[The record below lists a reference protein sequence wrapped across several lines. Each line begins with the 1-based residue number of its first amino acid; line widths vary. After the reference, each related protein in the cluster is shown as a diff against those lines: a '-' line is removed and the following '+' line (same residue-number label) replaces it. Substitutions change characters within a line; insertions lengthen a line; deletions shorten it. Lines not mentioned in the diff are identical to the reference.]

1 MLAVIGVF
9 DSGLGGLGVVRQI
22 RDLLPDH
29 DVVYLAD
36 RARAPYGRRPL
47 EQVRTFSEEIATHL
61 IGQGAELVVVAC
73 NSASAVALG
82 HLRRLHPHLQFVGME
97 PALKPAVS
105 ATRTGV
111 IAVLATAATFQ
122 GELFESLIDR
132 FGEGVTI
139 IRQVCDGWVELV
151 ERGEVEGP
159 AVEAAVARYL
169 EPVLETGVDTVVLG
183 CTHYPFLAPE
193 IRRQAGPEVSI
204 IDPAPA
210 VARQVMRLAPAI
222 GAGRLSIQVTGDAAG
237 VSRLVRQLTGLD
249 TSVQAV
255 TLAGHE

>member
-1 MLAVIGVF
+1 
-9 DSGLGGLGVVRQI
+9 
-22 RDLLPDH
+22 
-29 DVVYLAD
+29 
-36 RARAPYGRRPL
+36 
-47 EQVRTFSEEIATHL
+47 
-61 IGQGAELVVVAC
+61 
-73 NSASAVALG
+73 
-82 HLRRLHPHLQFVGME
+82 
-97 PALKPAVS
+97 
-105 ATRTGV
+105 
-111 IAVLATAATFQ
+111 
-122 GELFESLIDR
+122 
-132 FGEGVTI
+132 
-139 IRQVCDGWVELV
+139 VCDGWVELV

-159 AVEAAVARYL
+159 AVETAVARYL
-169 EPVLETGVDTVVLG
+169 GPVLETGVDTVVLG

-222 GAGRLSIQVTGDAAG
+222 GAGRLSIQVTGEAAG